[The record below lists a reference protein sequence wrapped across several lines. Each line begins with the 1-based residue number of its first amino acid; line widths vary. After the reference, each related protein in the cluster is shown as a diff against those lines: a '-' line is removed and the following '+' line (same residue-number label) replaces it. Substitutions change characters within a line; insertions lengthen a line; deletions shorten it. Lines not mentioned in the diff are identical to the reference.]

1 MLNKKLFRD
10 ILKNKSQFIT
20 IFLMVLI
27 GVMVYVGIEAYSVGM
42 KIAAENFYTNNNLQ
56 DLNVIGAESFN
67 DEDIKEI
74 KNINNVKDVERLLS
88 VTATD
93 DIGDKTYF
101 LNFIESNNIDKFYVV
116 DGIGFDVNKKGAWI
130 DEFYAKKNNLKVGDI
145 VKIKYDSIILDEE
158 IIGLINVPD
167 HIYDIKDSSQLIPN
181 REASGFVYLSINE
194 LPESYVKNQVMN
206 AISKEKQIAI
216 DENQFDLMMP
226 DFNYKDY
233 VFYNLIVDV
242 DSKDNVNDVKAK
254 IEDKLDKVAAIIR
267 IEDTTS
273 YEMYEG
279 EMTEGEAFVGIFS
292 GLFLFIALLS
302 VITTM
307 TRVIQKQKLQIGTL
321 KALGFKNRKI
331 IMHYIGYGFWVSL
344 FGSLCGIVAGR
355 YFIGNVFMNLQMTYF
370 ELPNNGAV
378 IVNSSYLV
386 SILVVLGVSIVTY
399 LTCRKELLKR
409 PVDSLRN
416 EIPKVKES
424 SLDIT
429 TKSIFKNMKFSSKW
443 NLRDILRNKFRTVT
457 AIVGICGCS
466 MLIVC
471 AFGMLDSEKK
481 FIDIQFSDLYNF
493 EYKLSLKEDLSEESI
508 MELEE
513 EYSTN
518 SSKTLGIE
526 YIKDDTRISNNV
538 FVNDSNDMIRFV
550 DNKGN
555 FIKIDNNEGV
565 YVTYKLAET
574 NGYRIGDVIEWH
586 IYGSK
591 DFYKSKIVGFNKDP
605 QNQNITVSREY
616 YESLGLKYTP
626 DSIYTNKDLSNSKE
640 IKNVELISS
649 RESLRSDIEEML
661 SMLMTMIVIISVF
674 AVLLGIIIISN
685 MSVLSFTEKEYQ
697 FATLKVLGFKN
708 KQIKDIFV
716 KQNIWIT
723 IISII
728 IGLPSGYYLTSWLF
742 KACLDANYDFGT
754 YILPKTYILAGISTV
769 VVSLITSYYIA
780 RKIKTIDMV
789 ASLKANE

>member
-56 DLNVIGAESFN
+56 DLNVIGSESFN
-67 DEDIKEI
+67 DEDLKEI
-74 KNINNVKDVERLLS
+74 KNIDNVKDVERLLS
-88 VTATD
+88 VTGTD
-93 DIGDKTYF
+93 DTGDKTYF

-116 DGIGFDVNKKGAWI
+116 DGNGFDINKKGVWI

-181 REASGFVYLSINE
+181 RETSGFVYLSINE

-331 IMHYIGYGFWVSL
+331 IMQP
-344 FGSLCGIVAGR
+344 
-355 YFIGNVFMNLQMTYF
+355 M
-370 ELPNNGAV
+370 
-378 IVNSSYLV
+378 
-386 SILVVLGVSIVTY
+386 
-399 LTCRKELLKR
+399 
-409 PVDSLRN
+409 LRN
-416 EIPKVKES
+416 
-424 SLDIT
+424 
-429 TKSIFKNMKFSSKW
+429 N
-443 NLRDILRNKFRTVT
+443 
-457 AIVGICGCS
+457 
-466 MLIVC
+466 
-471 AFGMLDSEKK
+471 
-481 FIDIQFSDLYNF
+481 SD
-493 EYKLSLKEDLSEESI
+493 E
-508 MELEE
+508 
-513 EYSTN
+513 
-518 SSKTLGIE
+518 
-526 YIKDDTRISNNV
+526 R
-538 FVNDSNDMIRFV
+538 
-550 DNKGN
+550 
-555 FIKIDNNEGV
+555 
-565 YVTYKLAET
+565 
-574 NGYRIGDVIEWH
+574 
-586 IYGSK
+586 
-591 DFYKSKIVGFNKDP
+591 
-605 QNQNITVSREY
+605 
-616 YESLGLKYTP
+616 
-626 DSIYTNKDLSNSKE
+626 
-640 IKNVELISS
+640 
-649 RESLRSDIEEML
+649 
-661 SMLMTMIVIISVF
+661 
-674 AVLLGIIIISN
+674 
-685 MSVLSFTEKEYQ
+685 
-697 FATLKVLGFKN
+697 
-708 KQIKDIFV
+708 
-716 KQNIWIT
+716 
-723 IISII
+723 
-728 IGLPSGYYLTSWLF
+728 
-742 KACLDANYDFGT
+742 
-754 YILPKTYILAGISTV
+754 
-769 VVSLITSYYIA
+769 
-780 RKIKTIDMV
+780 
-789 ASLKANE
+789 